1 MSIMKTFSNTVE
13 SLASGN
19 KIYADHQQRWD
30 YFLEAY
36 LGGQS
41 WKDGSHLIKYMLET
55 DSEYR
60 YRLNSSHFE
69 NHCSSV
75 ISVYN
80 SFLFREKPYRNLGSL
95 NNLAEAQS
103 FLRDADMDGTS
114 LDNFMK
120 DVATWSAVFGAAWV
134 VVCKPYTGAATRADE
149 MRYGVRP
156 YLSLLTPLAVLDWN
170 YVRRANGSYQLDYFR
185 YVEDV
190 NGTVK
195 TIKEWTPDTIRTVVM
210 NETETAKP
218 AIVEQTEEANGL
230 GYIPAVCAYNK
241 KAPVRGIGISDLQ
254 DIADAS
260 KTIYNLLNE
269 LEQTIR
275 LDSHPSLVC
284 TPDTITG
291 NGAGSIIHISE
302 NLDPQLKPYI
312 LDYNGASVDSIL
324 KSIEH
329 ISKSIEKMA
338 NIGSIRSTEA
348 QRMSGVSQEQEF
360 QLLSARLSEKADNL
374 ELTEEGIWRIFAD
387 YMARPYDCEIEYPGS
402 FNIRD
407 IQNEYAQLESA
418 KKATDNTEVH
428 RLIDRSIV
436 ELLGHEPDEVLSQ
449 FEPHV
454 MTNPQT
460 GASTVAKTQAEHEAL
475 MTQGYIHPEE
485 VRTEMD
491 DDTGLNNNNS

>member
-13 SLASGN
+13 ALASGN
-19 KIYADHQQRWD
+19 KIYADHQKRWD

-69 NHCSSV
+69 NHCASV
-75 ISVYN
+75 IAVYN
-80 SFLFREKPYRNLGSL
+80 SFLFRQPPTRTLNSL
-95 NNLAEAQS
+95 DMLSETQS

-114 LDNFMK
+114 LNNFMK
-120 DVATWSAVFGAAWV
+120 DVATWSSVFGAAWV
-134 VVCKPYTGAATRADE
+134 VVCKPYVGATTRAE
-149 MRYGVRP
+149 EQSYGVRP

-170 YVRRANGSYQLDYFR
+170 YSRQPNGAYRLDYFR

-195 TIKEWTPDTIRTVVM
+195 TVKEWTPDTIKTIIIS
-210 NETETAKP
+210 EPEQGAK
-218 AIVEQTEEANGL
+218 AITEEIEETNGL
-230 GYIPAVCAYNK
+230 GYIPAVCVYSK
-241 KAPVRGIGISDLQ
+241 KSPVRGLGISDLQ

-275 LDSHPSLVC
+275 MDSHPSLVC

-324 KSIEH
+324 KSIDH

-348 QRMSGVSQEQEF
+348 ARMSGVAQEQEF
-360 QLLSARLSEKADNL
+360 QLLSAQLSEKADNL
-374 ELTEEGIWRIFAD
+374 ELAEEQIWRIFAD

-407 IQNEYAQLESA
+407 VHNEYVQLDTA

-428 RLIDRSIV
+428 RLIDRRIV
-436 ELLGHEPDEVLSQ
+436 ELLGYEPDEVLSQ
-449 FEPHV
+449 MEPHT
-454 MTNPQT
+454 MQNPTT
-460 GASTVAKTQAEHEAL
+460 GDSRVVSTQAEHQAL
-475 MTQGYIHPEE
+475 MNQGYVHPEE
-485 VRTEMD
+485 LRTEMD
-491 DDTGLNNNNS
+491 AATGLNNNNS